1 MLEAILQS
9 PTHGGSLGAKLSAA
23 EISLYLEPGRAH
35 LDGAGMSVFPMQGFK
50 RNDEH
55 GIVTMAGLSMSL
67 SEQWKGSEYLP
78 TPILLQ
84 RGPAR
89 DQRPVRAA
97 VGGSSCMEYDVLTWR
112 RILFPAAPRHG
123 DLIVYPNTAGYQM
136 DKNESEFH
144 QLPLPPK
151 IVLTQ
156 LDGQSLSRKEER

>member
-78 TPILLQ
+78 TPILVQ

-89 DQRPVRAA
+89 DQRPVRA
-97 VGGSSCMEYDVLTWR
+97 W
-112 RILFPAAPRHG
+112 
-123 DLIVYPNTAGYQM
+123 NTT
-136 DKNESEFH
+136 S
-144 QLPLPPK
+144 
-151 IVLTQ
+151 
-156 LDGQSLSRKEER
+156 